1 MIAGAKRRLYV
12 LILAI
17 NPRSGR
23 GQARKKA
30 LIAKKYFDALGI
42 RVSLVEGHS
51 LDDFR
56 QQFIEQ
62 LDREIITGVVA
73 LGGDGFIHEIIQ
85 HVVPRQIPLG
95 VIPCGTGNDFAR
107 SIGVYRLSITEQ
119 INLIAH
125 CDIRSIDLGR
135 VDQRWFAAI
144 LSSGFDALV
153 NERAN
158 QMQWPRGRMR
168 YNIAMIEK
176 IIQLKA
182 HSYQIR
188 LDQESIDVEATLV
201 TVANGPS
208 YGGGMNICPD
218 AKLNDGL
225 FDVMVLGKVSRAELL
240 RVFPKVYSGRHVGH
254 PAVSF
259 YRCKEIEIIGSGSTF
274 ADGEPISTLPLTAT
288 CVSNAMKVWAA

>member
-17 NPRSGR
+17 NPISGR

-30 LIAKKYFDALGI
+30 LIAKKYFEGLGI
-42 RVSLVEGHS
+42 RVTLVEGNS
-51 LDDFR
+51 LEDFR
-56 QQFIEQ
+56 DKLIEK
-62 LDREIITGVVA
+62 LDHETISGVVA
-73 LGGDGFIHEIIQ
+73 FGGDGFIHEILQ
-85 HVVPRQIPLG
+85 HIVAREIPLG

-107 SIGVYRLSITEQ
+107 SIGVFRLSLTEQ
-119 INLIAH
+119 MNLITQSNVH
-125 CDIRSIDLGR
+125 LIDLGR

-158 QMQWPRGRMR
+158 LMQWPKGRMR

-176 IIQLKA
+176 IIALKA
-182 HSYQIR
+182 HSYRIR
-188 LDQESIDVEATLV
+188 LDHDVFDVEATLV

-218 AKLNDGL
+218 ANLNDGL
-225 FDVMVLGKVSRAELL
+225 FDVMVLGKVSRIELL
-240 RVFPKVYSGRHVGH
+240 KVFPKVYSGRHVGH
-254 PAVSF
+254 PAVTF
-259 YRCKEIEIIGSGSTF
+259 YRCREIEIIGSGSSF
-274 ADGEPISTLPLTAT
+274 ADGEPISSLPLTAR
-288 CVSNAMKVWAA
+288 CVSNAIKVWAA

>member
-30 LIAKKYFDALGI
+30 FIVKKYFDGLGI

-62 LDREIITGVVA
+62 LDREIIAGVVA

-107 SIGVYRLSITEQ
+107 SMGVYRLSLAEQ

-125 CDIRSIDLGR
+125 SDIRSIDLGR

-158 QMQWPRGRMR
+158 LMQWPRGRMR

-176 IIQLKA
+176 IIALKA
-182 HSYQIR
+182 HSYRIR
-188 LDQESIDVEATLV
+188 LDTEFIDVKATLV

-218 AKLNDGL
+218 ANLNDGL
-225 FDVMVLGKVSRAELL
+225 FDVMVLGKVSRGELL

-259 YRCKEIEIIGSGSTF
+259 YRCNEIEIIGSGSSF

>member
-125 CDIRSIDLGR
+125 SDIRSIDLGR